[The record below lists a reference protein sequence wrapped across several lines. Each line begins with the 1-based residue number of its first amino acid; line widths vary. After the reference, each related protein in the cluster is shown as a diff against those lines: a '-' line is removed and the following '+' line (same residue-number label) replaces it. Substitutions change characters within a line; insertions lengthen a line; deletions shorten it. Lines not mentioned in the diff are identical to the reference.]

1 MRGSGSITGASAYG
15 TTSRTPRTS
24 SRPPPS
30 RASPSNIIDVDAIE
44 PPARTT
50 STGRCLSV
58 ASAPTR
64 PSRPLDPFEPPNY
77 SQSAYAG
84 SSKGK
89 GGPSKGGKGAPGWVD
104 SSWTSRPNTWTSR
117 SSREDPDTREPKV
130 EDDWVDQSWHSNAPK
145 TQASTR
151 TNQSD
156 SYYHDDDHNYDA
168 EPWPLESDDEEE
180 YPYEPAWSTAP
191 PSYDSVPVPESKWQ
205 PYNMPQYNHEIETID
220 ELRHLGTFGLK
231 PPY

>member
-30 RASPSNIIDVDAIE
+30 RATPSNVIDVDAIE

-58 ASAPTR
+58 ASARPR
-64 PSRPLDPFEPPNY
+64 PSRPLDPFEPPHY
-77 SQSAYAG
+77 SQSEYAG

-117 SSREDPDTREPKV
+117 SSREDPGTGEPKV
-130 EDDWVDQSWHSNAPK
+130 DDDWVDQSWHSNAPK

-156 SYYHDDDHNYDA
+156 SYYHDADSYYHDDDHNYDA
-168 EPWPLESDDEEE
+168 EPWPLESDD
-180 YPYEPAWSTAP
+180 
-191 PSYDSVPVPESKWQ
+191 
-205 PYNMPQYNHEIETID
+205 
-220 ELRHLGTFGLK
+220 
-231 PPY
+231 

>member
-1 MRGSGSITGASAYG
+1 MRGSGSISGASAYG

-24 SRPPPS
+24 PRPPPS
-30 RASPSNIIDVDAIE
+30 RATPSNVIDVDAIE

-117 SSREDPDTREPKV
+117 SSRDKPGTGEPKV

-156 SYYHDDDHNYDA
+156 SYYHDDDHYDDA

-180 YPYEPAWSTAP
+180 YPYEPVWSTAP
-191 PSYDSVPVPESKWQ
+191 PSYVSVPVPESKWQ

-231 PPY
+231 PTY